1 MPTSQPVPAGT
12 TSVLFTS
19 SGVSAFLDLVDDV
32 DDQFDQQLDSDPPT
46 YIYEWSRFL
55 NQARRDLKKKG
66 ASFKDTSKRLF
77 SNPNSWHDYVAAVL
91 EMVPP
96 VNPVLK
102 IQKQDTVTRNVT
114 IIRYEITNDIL
125 LEQMEQYVKWAP
137 LEDDNSKVSDH
148 DSIPSSLSKQLRE
161 QSQFEASM
169 SDFKSDMEEQIRK
182 HMEDLT
188 ALLTKNSLIDP
199 EPKIKEAKDVLK
211 TVDTDATK
219 LLGNIKKCETQVN
232 DLRKTTDSLP

>member
-114 IIRYEITNDIL
+114 IIRYEITNDIF
-125 LEQMEQYVKWAP
+125 LEQMEQHVKWAP
-137 LEDDNSKVSDH
+137 LERMTTVKFRIMIVSRHHCRNSMIHPQQHLPLLSA
-148 DSIPSSLSKQLRE
+148 SYRLLSSPMTLPVK
-161 QSQFEASM
+161 
-169 SDFKSDMEEQIRK
+169 
-182 HMEDLT
+182 
-188 ALLTKNSLIDP
+188 LIS
-199 EPKIKEAKDVLK
+199 V
-211 TVDTDATK
+211 
-219 LLGNIKKCETQVN
+219 
-232 DLRKTTDSLP
+232 

>member
-1 MPTSQPVPAGT
+1 MGT
-12 TSVLFTS
+12 
-19 SGVSAFLDLVDDV
+19 
-32 DDQFDQQLDSDPPT
+32 P
-46 YIYEWSRFL
+46 R
-55 NQARRDLKKKG
+55 
-66 ASFKDTSKRLF
+66 
-77 SNPNSWHDYVAAVL
+77 
-91 EMVPP
+91 
-96 VNPVLK
+96 
-102 IQKQDTVTRNVT
+102 
-114 IIRYEITNDIL
+114 
-125 LEQMEQYVKWAP
+125 
-137 LEDDNSKVSDH
+137 EDDNSQVSDH